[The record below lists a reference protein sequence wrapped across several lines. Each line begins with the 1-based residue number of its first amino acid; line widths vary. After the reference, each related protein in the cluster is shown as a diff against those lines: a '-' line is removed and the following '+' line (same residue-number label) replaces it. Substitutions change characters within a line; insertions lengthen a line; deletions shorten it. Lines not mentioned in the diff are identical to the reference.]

1 MGHILL
7 KQGPHSTGTDNA
19 TALLLSGGVKCGEV
33 DPYKTISGVS
43 TAADICINPESLVT
57 TIVATDSKSIASSSR
72 VKPERL

>member
-43 TAADICINPESLVT
+43 TAADI
-57 TIVATDSKSIASSSR
+57 
-72 VKPERL
+72 